1 MGPAHLCP
9 PLCASRLVRVE
20 YLFCR
25 RTEAKC
31 APPLP
36 PPRSGSDVSVRTL
49 LPSEKSEYSLS
60 QLVSDILVTDFLGSS
75 RRGGGGP
82 AATGPRGVG
91 KPVRW

>member
-1 MGPAHLCP
+1 MGPVHLCP

-31 APPLP
+31 A

-60 QLVSDILVTDFLGSS
+60 QLVSDILVADFLGSS
-75 RRGGGGP
+75 LRGGGGP
-82 AATGPRGVG
+82 AAAAVVGPPREVG